1 MIKLAYT
8 EGLRVSELVAVK
20 VQHLNLK
27 KMKVFVPGKGN
38 LGTLEIIFSMELKDA
53 FQKQV
58 GNKGPDDYLFPSER
72 RRDFATRSV
81 TKFFKAVLANFGN

>member
-1 MIKLAYT
+1 MGKLGARETIFY
-8 EGLRVSELVAVK
+8 
-20 VQHLNLK
+20 
-27 KMKVFVPGKGN
+27 MK
-38 LGTLEIIFSMELKDA
+38 LKDA
-53 FQKQV
+53 FQRQF

>member
-27 KMKVFVPGKGN
+27 KMKFFVTEWASWVP
-38 LGTLEIIFSMELKDA
+38 E
-53 FQKQV
+53 KQ
-58 GNKGPDDYLFPSER
+58 
-72 RRDFATRSV
+72 
-81 TKFFKAVLANFGN
+81 FFL

>member
-1 MIKLAYT
+1 MIELAYT
-8 EGLRVSELVAVK
+8 EGLRVSELVAIK
-20 VQHLNLK
+20 VQHLNK
-27 KMKVFVPGKGN
+27 KNESFCNGMGK
-38 LGTLEIIFSMELKDA
+38 LGARETIFSMKLKDA
-53 FQKQV
+53 CQRQV